1 VGSIPTA
8 STIYIHVHRQ
18 DRHAFL
24 IAHESA
30 AVLFDFG
37 GTLDADGLP
46 WKERVYRLFLEAGA
60 PVARERFDPSFY
72 KADDALVGAI
82 PPTTSFEE
90 TVVRLTAGVAE
101 ALGLADHAI
110 AAAVARR
117 FVDDSLANIAG
128 NVPLLSE
135 LARRYRLGVVSNFY
149 GNLARVCDD
158 AGIQS
163 FFQVLVDSTEVGC
176 SKPDPRIF
184 QRALTALGVPAS
196 AATFV
201 GDSLPRD
208 MAGARGAGM
217 RHIWLVGTEPAAGG
231 PCCRGDRQ
239 IRSLRELEAILL

>member
-1 VGSIPTA
+1 
-8 STIYIHVHRQ
+8 
-18 DRHAFL
+18 L
-24 IAHESA
+24 IAHEPA

-60 PVARERFDPSFY
+60 PVARDRFDPSFY

-90 TVVRLTAGVAE
+90 TVARLTAGVAE
-101 ALGLADHAI
+101 ALGLADHTI

-117 FVDDSLANIAG
+117 FVGDSLANIAG
-128 NVPLLSE
+128 NVPLLRE

-201 GDSLPRD
+201 GDSLPATWR
-208 MAGARGAGM
+208 ARAAPVCAISGSRAPS
-217 RHIWLVGTEPAAGG
+217 RRPAARAAAATGKSARSG
-231 PCCRGDRQ
+231 SWRRFCCEDVAGWRHHRCG
-239 IRSLRELEAILL
+239 